1 MPRVD
6 LHQFAQSWRQLMGT
20 PGGEGSMFDAL
31 FVLIGLTAFALTVL
45 YAVAC
50 EHI

>member
-1 MPRVD
+1 MVE
-6 LHQFAQSWRQLMGT
+6 A
-20 PGGEGSMFDAL
+20 SMFDAL
-31 FVLIGLTAFALTVL
+31 FVLIGLAAFTLTVL